1 MLITAYTLLSKDILL
16 FIIAG
21 TPATKTLSGIF
32 LVTTL
37 PAATTTLFPIVTPGN
52 MTLRAPTQ
60 TLSPI
65 VTGACIGGYSSLNLL

>member
-32 LVTTL
+32 LVTKILT
-37 PAATTTLFPIVTPGN
+37 GN
-52 MTLRAPTQ
+52 
-60 TLSPI
+60 
-65 VTGACIGGYSSLNLL
+65 IGVFFNSLKFK